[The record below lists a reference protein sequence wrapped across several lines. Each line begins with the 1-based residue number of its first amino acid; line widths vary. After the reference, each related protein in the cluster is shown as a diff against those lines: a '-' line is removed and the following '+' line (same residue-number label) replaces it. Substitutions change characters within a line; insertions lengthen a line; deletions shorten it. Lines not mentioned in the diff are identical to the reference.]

1 VDMSGGK
8 VRYEVTLG
16 VVLLVVG
23 LFACLSVYIT
33 VYSQIMS
40 LGAGVDIQNRMLNSE
55 SLLIGLSIVCLSIG
69 ALGGYLIGKYRHT

>member
-1 VDMSGGK
+1 MSGGK
-8 VRYEVTLG
+8 ARYEVTLG

-40 LGAGVDIQNRMLNSE
+40 LGAGVDVQNRALNSE
-55 SLLIGLSIVCLSIG
+55 SLLVGLSVACLFIG
-69 ALGGYLIGKYRHT
+69 ALGGYLIGKYMHT